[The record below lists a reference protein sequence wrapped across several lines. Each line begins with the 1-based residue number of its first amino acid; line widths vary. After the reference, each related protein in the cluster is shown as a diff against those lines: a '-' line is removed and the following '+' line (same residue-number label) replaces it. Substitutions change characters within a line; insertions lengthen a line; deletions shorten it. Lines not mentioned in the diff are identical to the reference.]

1 MFSSKKSLMLGFASF
16 AAVVTLSGCATHQ
29 QTGALLGPALS
40 TPMCHLAFR
49 DNPRKRNQCVLAAG
63 IGASFAGS
71 AIGRALDERDRAR
84 AEEAS
89 RRAVLERELAVEQ
102 ALNRRNAEIMQQQ
115 QAELARARTTAERE
129 AIQRRSAE
137 AQLTAEREARRDAE
151 RIHTTQAWQ
160 GTGGTKGNSEVVGA
174 VSHSGQQGCHRV
186 REVAIVGGREIRQE
200 ATYCKREG
208 GRLERVA

>member
-1 MFSSKKSLMLGFASF
+1 MFKGKKSHMLAFASL
-16 AAVVTLSGCATHQ
+16 AAVVAFSGCATHQ
-29 QTGALLGPALS
+29 QTGALLGPAIT
-40 TPMCHLAFR
+40 TPVCHLAFR
-49 DNPRKRNQCVLAAG
+49 DNPRTRNQCVLAAG
-63 IGASFAGS
+63 VGASFAGS

-115 QAELARARTTAERE
+115 QAELANARTAAERE
-129 AIQRRSAE
+129 ATQRRSAE
-137 AQLTAEREARRDAE
+137 AQLTAEREARRDAD
-151 RIHTTQAWQ
+151 RMRATQVWHGNS
-160 GTGGTKGNSEVVGA
+160 GTNGSSEVVGA
-174 VSHSGQQGCHRV
+174 VSHPGPKGCHRV

-200 ATYCKREG
+200 ATYCKRGG